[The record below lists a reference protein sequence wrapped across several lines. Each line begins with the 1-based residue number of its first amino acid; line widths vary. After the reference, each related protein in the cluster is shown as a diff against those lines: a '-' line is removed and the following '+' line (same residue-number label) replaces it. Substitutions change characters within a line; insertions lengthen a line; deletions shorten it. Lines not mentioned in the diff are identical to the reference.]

1 MLAVHTELR
10 AVLQGRSSTLARS
23 LLPRVV
29 PYDLLKFLA
38 LWDYERCL
46 APEARALST
55 AACRARCSALSAAR
69 HHHHA
74 SPEPPASYQ
83 TLQTRARALPSPS
96 ISPSAPGCR

>member
-46 APEARALST
+46 APEARALSA
-55 AACRARCSALSAAR
+55 AACRSVLCPFRR
-69 HHHHA
+69 
-74 SPEPPASYQ
+74 SPPPPRQ
-83 TLQTRARALPSPS
+83 P
-96 ISPSAPGCR
+96 